1 MSHITVIPAYGR
13 DYKNQKDAQA
23 DWDADLDFAE
33 TRTRTYINK
42 SQAKEMGLSVTIR
55 YNKLQRVMTA
65 K

>member
-23 DWDADLDFAE
+23 DWDAGKDFAE
-33 TRTRTYINK
+33 TRTRQYINK